1 MMIRDFRMR
10 SVLGAM
16 IVAMLAGCSTSPI
29 SPELAD
35 PVPASRLHAFSEKK
49 ESKLVVT
56 RDSGAFGSG
65 VNYSVFIDGSLAAE
79 FASGEVAAFGLAPG
93 RHILGIK
100 PSTMFSGTM
109 HESEVEV
116 KAGEII
122 RRRISLDGGG
132 FYLTPTAY

>member
-1 MMIRDFRMR
+1 MIRAFRIR
-10 SVLGAM
+10 SFMGAT

-35 PVPASRLHAFSEKK
+35 PVPASRLHAFSQQR
-49 ESKLVVT
+49 ESKLIVT

-65 VNYSVFIDGSLAAE
+65 VNYSVYIDGSLAAE
-79 FASGEVAAFGLAPG
+79 FASGEVATFGLVPG

-109 HESEVEV
+109 HESEIEV
-116 KAGEII
+116 KSGEIV

>member
-1 MMIRDFRMR
+1 MR
-10 SVLGAM
+10 ILIGALA
-16 IVAMLAGCSTSPI
+16 VALLAGCSTSPI
-29 SPELAD
+29 SPEAAD
-35 PVPASRLHAFSEKK
+35 PVPAKRLHGFTQQR
-49 ESKLVVT
+49 ESKLIVT

-65 VNYSVFIDGSLAAE
+65 VNYSLYIDGALAAE
-79 FASGEVAAFGLAPG
+79 FASAEVATFGLAPG

-109 HESEVEV
+109 HESEIDV
-116 KAGEII
+116 KGGETI